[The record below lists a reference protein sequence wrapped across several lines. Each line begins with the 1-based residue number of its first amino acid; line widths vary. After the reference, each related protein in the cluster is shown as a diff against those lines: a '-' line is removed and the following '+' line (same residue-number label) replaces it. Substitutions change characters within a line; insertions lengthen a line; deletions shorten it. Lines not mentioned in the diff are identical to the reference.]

1 LGNIPR
7 FKNYQN
13 TYNEIGNIWKWIAG
27 TPDHDDFITVQ
38 NKIYGLIKNNNDQF
52 VINSK
57 IFKDI
62 KYLSEEFKTAFKDQE
77 IPLRKYRLRL
87 LTYDLMNLMD
97 TITLAKIYVFN
108 IKILNNDDIQEI
120 YKHENR
126 LVIITHRLDMSE
138 FKIALHKDLIII
150 CIK

>member
-108 IKILNNDDIQEI
+108 IKILNS
-120 YKHENR
+120 K
-126 LVIITHRLDMSE
+126 
-138 FKIALHKDLIII
+138 
-150 CIK
+150 